1 MSSCNV
7 EALTMERFT
16 VHFLLSS
23 SLTLF
28 FFMFIIFE
36 LEVNKNLSLYEF
48 KVLCFYYL
56 DRQFIPSQPC
66 FLSCGNP
73 IINFAKLRFHK
84 DNLRLHRRFPL
95 ISLAFICYFLLNNL
109 SFRSAYLCIYFLY
122 NLNLFRIAIVR

>member
-66 FLSCGNP
+66 FLKDSQGVTRQLLENQDLA
-73 IINFAKLRFHK
+73 IFTFAL
-84 DNLRLHRRFPL
+84 
-95 ISLAFICYFLLNNL
+95 L
-109 SFRSAYLCIYFLY
+109 SFYLLVILIF
-122 NLNLFRIAIVR
+122 F